1 MTEDD
6 IHDLFREMREEP
18 VPAES
23 LRRVRMA
30 VADRTKP
37 RVRTLWW
44 SAAAVA
50 AAAACLVVLI
60 LSRLQTVPV
69 KQPNAPA
76 EAARYVTVLPLP
88 LPQDQVA
95 KPRAATHRPRTTKRS
110 PPASTQF
117 VIRIETPDPDVLILL
132 IGD

>member
-37 RVRTLWW
+37 RVRTWWW
-44 SAAAVA
+44 SAALVA
-50 AAAACLVVLI
+50 AAAACFVVLI
-60 LSRLQTVPV
+60 LSGRKTVLV
-69 KQPNAPA
+69 KQFIAPA
-76 EAARYVTVLPLP
+76 VVARQQVVLPLP
-88 LPQDQVA
+88 LPRQPVV
-95 KPRAATHRPRTTKRS
+95 KPSTVIHRPRNVKRA
-110 PPASTQF
+110 PTAGTQF